1 MDNSNTYT
9 EVTEASSGSAGGG
22 GARGVA
28 SGVCGSILCSI
39 TGIVLFFSMLVM
51 LGWNEM
57 STVCVSKAYAAAE
70 QQYQTAACDGA
81 PGSHGG
87 SLVHFSCPLSAE
99 SLPKWS
105 NANFGVSGDELFS
118 VEAVKVAQHVEMY
131 QCVEDVHTKTVKQG
145 DRTFEEKSY
154 TYRKEWRSTQVDSA
168 NFKAWQVDAARRALD
183 NGCGLN
189 FNGNPSFPIESS
201 ALQAATLVAGQY
213 DLTRFMGSISSSV
226 PVKLQGG
233 ASVTLPGTNAR
244 VSVDATQMLSGCQSG
259 RPELGCVKVK
269 YTRSGSTAV
278 SYLGR
283 MQDDG
288 TTRAWSAPSSW
299 MCSSKGRSSRVD
311 LFAQD
316 RRDAEHLLESAESE
330 NTLWT
335 WVLRALGFIMAYV
348 GIRSFFAPVEALVG
362 AIDSGLDWFSFIP
375 IVGRVLDFLGNV
387 LRGAVGCAISLIAFG
402 LSVPSCF
409 MVVSIMWA
417 IMRPLI
423 AVPLLVLSCVG
434 LYFTIKAMQNYAKE
448 GQQKKKQ

>member
-1 MDNSNTYT
+1 MENSNTYT
-9 EVTEASSGSAGGG
+9 EVTETSSGRVGGAGG
-22 GARGVA
+22 VV
-28 SGVCGSILCSI
+28 SGFCGSILWSI
-39 TGIVLFFSMLVM
+39 FGIVLFWSMLFM

-57 STVCVSKAYAAAE
+57 STVCVSKAYMAAE
-70 QQYQTAACDGA
+70 QQYQTAGCDST
-81 PGSHGG
+81 PGSYSG
-87 SLVHFSCPLSAE
+87 SLVHFSCPLNAE

-105 NANFGVSGDELFS
+105 NENFGVSGDELFS
-118 VEAVKVAQHVEMY
+118 IEAVKVAQHVEMY

-145 DRTFEEKSY
+145 ERTFESKSY
-154 TYRKEWRSTQVDSA
+154 TYHKEWRSTQVDSA
-168 NFKAWQVDAARRALD
+168 TFKAWQVETARHALD
-183 NGCGLN
+183 NGCGSN
-189 FNGNPSFPIESS
+189 FNGNPSFPIESKT
-201 ALQAATLVAGQY
+201 LQAATLAAGQY
-213 DLTRFMGSISSSV
+213 DLTRFMGRISSSV
-226 PVKLQGG
+226 PIKLKGG

-244 VSVDATQMLSGCQSG
+244 VSVDATQMVSGCQPG
-259 RPELGCVKVK
+259 RPELGCIKVK
-269 YTRSGSTAV
+269 YERSGSTEV

-311 LFAQD
+311 LFAQGS
-316 RRDAEHLLESAESE
+316 RDAGHLLESAESD

-335 WVLRALGFIMAYV
+335 WVIRVLGFILAYV

-375 IVGRVLDFLGNV
+375 IVGRLLDFLGNV

-402 LSVPSCF
+402 LSVPSCV

-434 LYFTIKAMQNYAKE
+434 LYFTIMAMQSYAKE
-448 GQQKKKQ
+448 GQQKKQQ